1 MEIVLVYL
9 GERVPKYVF
18 LNLVLLQKTFPQ
30 TQVVFL
36 SDHTKNVERAEKLGV
51 STMLVPSPEENWK
64 VKPQNFNFDTN
75 FRAGFW
81 YKTFARFHSL
91 AHYAKTKPLDP
102 FLHVESDVL
111 LLSGF
116 PLEKFRMINETLAF
130 PLSTTENAA
139 ASTLYVKNYLGFLE
153 FLNFAETEV
162 LKNPIT
168 TDMSVLAKYA
178 KEYPKKVMIL
188 PTTVD
193 NEISF
198 TRATLTEDYFKF
210 HSNLDFFGGI
220 FDANTWGQFLTGQDE
235 RNFYGIRKI
244 YHTISDHAV
253 EPKKFE
259 FSYDKNLCVS
269 IHNQK
274 VSLFSLHIHSKNIQ
288 FFRKKS
294 TESAVRS
301 AVFNSHLGPTYEIN
315 PVSFVTLL
323 PNTLKK
329 KFRRFFHVFR

>member
-1 MEIVLVYL
+1 MEIVLVYI
-9 GERVPKYVF
+9 GERVPNYVF
-18 LNLVLLQKTFPQ
+18 LNLVLLQKTFPH

-36 SDHTKNVERAEKLGV
+36 SDYAKNVEAAEKLGA
-51 STMLVPSPEENWK
+51 STMLVPSPEKSWK
-64 VKPQNFNFDTN
+64 VKPRNFNLDTN
-75 FRAGFW
+75 FRSGFW

-91 AHYAKTKPLDP
+91 AYYAKTKPLDP

-116 PLEKFRMINETLAF
+116 PLEKFLMINESLAF

-178 KEYPKKVMIL
+178 KEYPEEVFIL
-188 PTTVD
+188 PTTV
-193 NEISF
+193 NSEISF
-198 TRATLTEDYFKF
+198 TQITSTEDYFKF
-210 HSNLDFFGGI
+210 HSNLDFFEGI

-244 YHTISDHAV
+244 YHTIPDHAID
-253 EPKKFE
+253 PKKFE

-269 IHNQK
+269 IDNQK
-274 VSLFSLHIHSKNIQ
+274 VSLYSLHIHSKNKQ
-288 FFRKKS
+288 FFRKRS
-294 TESAVRS
+294 TKSAVQL
-301 AVFNSHLGPTYEIN
+301 AVFNSRRGPTYKIKL
-315 PVSFVTLL
+315 VSFLTLL
-323 PNTLKK
+323 PNSLKKTLKK
-329 KFRRFFHVFR
+329 FFQVFR